1 MEKKNRFSYRT
12 VVLKDNAM
20 QSGLNISKAV
30 NVFSFIFPLSVWLA
44 LNYRACWE
52 IGLKQIDWLYHMW
65 PFGWKLWSVGKCYFY
80 HSSWECMAVLLQ

>member
-30 NVFSFIFPLSVWLA
+30 NVFSFIFPLSV
-44 LNYRACWE
+44 
-52 IGLKQIDWLYHMW
+52 
-65 PFGWKLWSVGKCYFY
+65 
-80 HSSWECMAVLLQ
+80 